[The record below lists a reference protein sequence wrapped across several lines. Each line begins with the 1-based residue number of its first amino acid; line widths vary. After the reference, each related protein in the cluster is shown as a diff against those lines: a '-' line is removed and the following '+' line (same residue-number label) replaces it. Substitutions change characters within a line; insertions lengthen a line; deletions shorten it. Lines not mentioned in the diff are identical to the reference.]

1 MRRTLIVT
9 CLLIIAT
16 VAVAD
21 QLTVAEIV
29 AAARAGAT
37 QDGILALINNPA
49 NTMAPPTLAELAKLR
64 EAGVSDAVIQA
75 IQAKAA
81 AAAPATPARV
91 PDDPRLAELVKVVK
105 SGLSEGLIVE
115 QLKAAGE
122 QYALT
127 SRDLLYLKD
136 NDIPESIIATLL
148 ARTGAPAANATA
160 PVAGAA
166 VQPTEPPAPP
176 SEITLDGLSL
186 KKASF
191 LKKDRTGRLTIK
203 QGEIVWT
210 DASDMRFSF
219 TVNSSAV
226 QRVWAKCRP
235 LPAGRFCYEVG
246 FEIFRA
252 ESYKFRDVDEVTGS
266 NAHLTKLQEALKLYI
281 PNLAIEEKV
290 DN

>member
-1 MRRTLIVT
+1 MRRILIVI
-9 CLLIIAT
+9 CLFIAT

-21 QLTVAEIV
+21 ELTVAEIV

-49 NTMAPPTLAELAKLR
+49 NTMAPPTQAELAKLR
-64 EAGVSDAVIQA
+64 DAGVSDAVIQA
-75 IQAKAA
+75 VQSKSAA

-91 PDDPRLAELVKVVK
+91 PDDPRLAELVKLVK

-115 QLKAAGE
+115 QLKASGE

-148 ARTGAPAANATA
+148 ARTGAPAANTSA
-160 PVAGAA
+160 PVAGVATRPA
-166 VQPTEPPAPP
+166 EPPAPP
-176 SEITLDGLSL
+176 SETTLEGLSL
-186 KKASF
+186 IKASLF
-191 LKKDRTGRLTIK
+191 KKDRTGRLTIK
-203 QGEIVWT
+203 QGEITWT
-210 DASDMRFSF
+210 DASDTRFSF

-226 QRVWAKCRP
+226 KRVWAKCRP

-252 ESYKFRDVDEVTGS
+252 ESYRFRDVDEVTGS
-266 NAHLTKLQEALKLYI
+266 NAHLTKLQDALKVHI
-281 PNLAIEEKV
+281 PNLAIEEKI